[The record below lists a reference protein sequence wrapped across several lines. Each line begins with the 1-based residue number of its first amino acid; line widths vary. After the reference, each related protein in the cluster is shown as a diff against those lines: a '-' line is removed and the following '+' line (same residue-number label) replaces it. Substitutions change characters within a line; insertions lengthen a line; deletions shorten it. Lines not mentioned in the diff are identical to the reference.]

1 MACSLKVNHLS
12 TKFTGLVYKLS
23 GERKG
28 KMVGKGE
35 RNFQLICG
43 SSQNGILGRNI
54 LERK

>member
-12 TKFTGLVYKLS
+12 TEFTGLS

-28 KMVGKGE
+28 KMVGKRE